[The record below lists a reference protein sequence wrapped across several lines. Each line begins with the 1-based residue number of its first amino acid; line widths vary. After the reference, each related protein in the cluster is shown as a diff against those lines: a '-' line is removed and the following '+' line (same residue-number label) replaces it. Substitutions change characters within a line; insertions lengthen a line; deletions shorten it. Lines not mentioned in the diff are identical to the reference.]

1 LISVA
6 LETYRKKRRFD
17 VTPEPRGRKGSEGG
31 YRYVIQKHAAR
42 RLHYDLRLELDGVM
56 KSWAVT
62 RGPSLDPSEKRLAVQ
77 VEDHPV
83 EYNRFEGS
91 IPEGEYGGGT
101 VMIWDRGTWSPEG
114 DPHKA
119 FAKGHLVFDLD
130 GEKLHGR
137 WHLVRMRARRGDRHD
152 NWLLI
157 KGKDEDARGPRD
169 RDILDEQSRSVESG
183 RSIEEI
189 AEGKG
194 KKRVWHSN
202 RANDG
207 KAQAKS
213 SSGKAKSKTEDQ
225 ANFRQK
231 IRQLAVRAQTPTRSN
246 TESAKTKAKAKTKAA
261 GPPPGKTAPVKTKAA
276 KTRSVVKAAGRKT
289 RTRAA
294 ETPPSGHKA
303 RKKGK
308 AAGSGKGK
316 PPPDFLP
323 LSLATFYD
331 TAPSGPDW
339 LHEIKFDGYRIEARL
354 EDGDVRLL
362 TRKQQN
368 WTHRFPPVAAAVA
381 ALSAETALLDG
392 EIVVED
398 EQGIS
403 NFSLLQTD
411 LKDGRIDRFVYYVF
425 DLLYLDGRD
434 FTGEPL
440 TARKAALADLLAGHG
455 KNDVIRYT
463 DDTGESGPAIL
474 RHACEMG
481 LEGIIS
487 KRRNAVYR
495 SGRTDNFIKTKC
507 RGEQEFIVAGYA
519 PATALPRAIGA
530 LVVAVHE
537 NGELRYAGRVGTGYT
552 QKMAQD
558 LFKRLS
564 PLHVDKRPV
573 ALPPDERRKDV
584 VWVEPKLVIEAEFA
598 GITHGGVLRQASF
611 KGIREDKA
619 AKDVVREVPKP
630 RPASEARG
638 ETPPTGAARLK
649 ESPVR
654 VVSARASSGAGDK
667 KGGRASSDTKN
678 KKPAGGVVLRLTHP
692 DRVYWP
698 DVGVTKADLA
708 AYYVSVW
715 DWIRPHLLGR
725 ALSLVRAP
733 EGVGGETF
741 FQKHIAANVKS
752 SPLRHA
758 VAGKDGDVIAVETVD
773 DLVAI
778 VQSGALEIHVRG
790 SRLDSLE
797 TCDRIVF
804 DLDPGDG
811 VAWEKIV
818 AAAREIRDRL
828 AADKLESFVKLSGGK
843 GIHVVLPIQDT
854 DWETAKTF
862 SGSVAARMAAD
873 SPKLYLAKMT
883 KALRKGRIF
892 IDYFRNSRE
901 ATSIAPYST
910 RARAGA
916 PVSTPLTWDRLSR
929 TEGGNDF
936 SVLDL
941 KKRIKNDAWTEI
953 ASD

>member
-1 LISVA
+1 VKIPAVWREYDTEPKNLNSVA
-6 LETYRKKRRFD
+6 LETYRKKRKFD
-17 VTPEPRGRKGSEGG
+17 VTPEPRGRKGPAGG
-31 YRYVIQKHAAR
+31 HRYVIQKHAAR

-62 RGPSLDPSEKRLAVQ
+62 RGPSLDPNEKRLAVQ
-77 VEDHPV
+77 VEDHPI
-83 EYNRFEGS
+83 EYNSFEGT

-101 VMIWDRGTWSPEG
+101 VMVWDRGTWAAEG

-119 FAKGHLVFDLD
+119 LAKGHLIFDLD

-137 WHLVRMRARRGDRHD
+137 WHLVRMRARSGDRHD

-169 RDILDEQSRSVESG
+169 PDILEEQSRSAVSG

-189 AEGKG
+189 AAGKG

-202 RANDG
+202 RPNAESAAG
-207 KAQAKS
+207 KA
-213 SSGKAKSKTEDQ
+213 EDGTS
-225 ANFRQK
+225 FKQK
-231 IRQLAVRAQTPTRSN
+231 IRQITAGARTRSR
-246 TESAKTKAKAKTKAA
+246 SKAKTKPRTAKAPAKA
-261 GPPPGKTAPVKTKAA
+261 GAKGGASDKPKAA
-276 KTRSVVKAAGRKT
+276 RSAKA
-289 RTRAA
+289 
-294 ETPPSGHKA
+294 
-303 RKKGK
+303 
-308 AAGSGKGK
+308 K
-316 PPPDFLP
+316 PPPDFVP
-323 LSLATFYD
+323 VSLATLYD
-331 TAPSGPDW
+331 RAPSGADW

-354 EDGDVRLL
+354 DGGKVRLL

-368 WTHRFPPVAAAVA
+368 WTHRFTRVAEAVA
-381 ALSAETALLDG
+381 ALPAATALLDG

-398 EQGIS
+398 EHGIS

-411 LKDGRIDRFVYYVF
+411 LKDGRTDRFVYYAF

-434 FTGEPL
+434 LTGEPL
-440 TARKAALADLLAGHG
+440 LERKAALAKLLGRRA
-455 KNDVIRYT
+455 KNETGSGIIRYT
-463 DDTGESGPAIL
+463 GDFDESGPVIL

-481 LEGIIS
+481 LEGIVS
-487 KRRNAVYR
+487 KRRSAPYR

-507 RGEQEFIVAGYA
+507 RGEQEFIVAGFA
-519 PATALPRAIGA
+519 PATAMPRAIGA
-530 LVVAVHE
+530 LIVAVYE
-537 NGELRYAGRVGTGYT
+537 NGEFRYAGRVGTGYT
-552 QKMAQD
+552 QKMAHD

-564 PLHVDKRPV
+564 PLRVERRPLE
-573 ALPPDERRKDV
+573 LPADEKRKDV

-611 KGIREDKA
+611 KGIREDKPA
-619 AKDVVREVPKP
+619 EEVVREVPAL
-630 RPASEARG
+630 RPAGAAKA
-638 ETPPTGAARLK
+638 GAARSK
-649 ESPVR
+649 AAQGDAAPGARSAVR
-654 VVSARASSGAGDK
+654 VASARARSSMSTKKSAGSSSAGAI
-667 KGGRASSDTKN
+667 
-678 KKPAGGVVLRLTHP
+678 RLTHP

-698 DVGVTKADLA
+698 DVGVTKQQLA

-715 DWIRPHLLGR
+715 DWIKPHIQGR

-752 SPLRHA
+752 SRLRRA
-758 VAGKDGDVIAVETVD
+758 VPGKDHDVIAVETVD
-773 DLVAI
+773 DLVEV
-778 VQSGALEIHVRG
+778 VQSGGLEIHVRG

-804 DLDPGDG
+804 DLDPGEG
-811 VAWEKIV
+811 VAWAQIV

-828 AADKLESFVKLSGGK
+828 AAERLESFVKLSGGK
-843 GIHVVLPIQDT
+843 GIHVVVPT
-854 DWETAKTF
+854 DDVDWDAAKDF
-862 SGSVAARMAAD
+862 SGRIAARMAAD

-883 KALRKGRIF
+883 KALRGGRIF

-916 PVSTPLTWDRLSR
+916 PVSAPLTWERLSR
-929 TEGGNDF
+929 TGGGNDF
-936 SVLDL
+936 TVLDL
-941 KKRIKNDAWTEI
+941 KKRLKEDAWAEI
-953 ASD
+953 GRVRQKLPSLAKQKL